1 MITDN
6 MDSLLL
12 VLEGDL
18 KKMAEAVT
26 DLNTRKETL
35 EAMAEPIVEE
45 AKRRASPGG
54 GVFEEPTG
62 NLAASIVA
70 QWSIKD
76 PNRIAIGW
84 SAKGYYGPM
93 FEKGFLHY
101 KSGPFIKR
109 PHLRPAL
116 NKMRKRSEEAGIK
129 VLRKHL
135 MKAAP

>member
-1 MITDN
+1 MSDN
-6 MDSLLL
+6 MDA
-12 VLEGDL
+12 VFLEFEDDL
-18 KKMAEAVT
+18 KKMGEAVN
-26 DLNTRKETL
+26 DLHVRREAL

>member
-1 MITDN
+1 MSDN
-6 MDSLLL
+6 MDAVFLEF
-12 VLEGDL
+12 EGDL
-18 KKMAEAVT
+18 KKMGEAVN
-26 DLNTRKETL
+26 DLHVRREAL

-54 GVFEEPTG
+54 GVFEEATG
-62 NLAASIVA
+62 NLAESIVA

-84 SAKGYYGPM
+84 TAKGYYGPM
-93 FEKGFLHY
+93 FERGFLHY

-109 PHLRPAL
+109 PHLRPAK
-116 NKMRKRSEEAGIK
+116 NKMRKQSDEAGIK

>member
-1 MITDN
+1 MSDN
-6 MDSLLL
+6 MDAVFLEF
-12 VLEGDL
+12 EGDL
-18 KKMAEAVT
+18 KKMGEAVN
-26 DLNTRKETL
+26 DLHVRREAL

-62 NLAASIVA
+62 NLAESIVA

-84 SAKGYYGPM
+84 TAKGYYGPM
-93 FEKGFLHY
+93 LEDGFLHY

-109 PHLRPAL
+109 PHLRPAK
-116 NKMRKRSEEAGIK
+116 NKMRKQSDEAGMK